1 MKAKRLISVLLAI
14 FMVMSIVVTAIPV
27 TFAAGN
33 TTEGAADA
41 NFKIGDQYYTTLK
54 AALDDAKDGD
64 TIDML
69 KNVDDPTTARLG
81 YYSKNLTIN
90 GNGF

>member
-1 MKAKRLISVLLAI
+1 MKKLISIMLAI
-14 FMVMSIVVTAIPV
+14 LMVMAVAVTAIPTTV
-27 TFAAGN
+27 FAAGN
-33 TTEGAADA
+33 TTQGAADA
-41 NFKIGDQYYTTLK
+41 NFKIGNQYYSTLK